1 MKVRDATPGQILYA
15 RGKIPKSYIRNLG
28 EEELRTAQEAGFV
41 PAFMM
46 PNWLGEVARPTGL
59 AGPMGLG
66 PGSYLCTKL
75 TAMLYIGKVQ
85 TPSPIGGL
93 KTHHVFLYDGKKYA
107 LQGYD
112 FRDLESTNSL

>member
-1 MKVRDATPGQILYA
+1 MKVRDASPGQILYA
-15 RGKIPKSYIRNLG
+15 KGKIPKSYTKNLG

-46 PNWLGEVARPTGL
+46 PNWLGRNTVQ
-59 AGPMGLG
+59 
-66 PGSYLCTKL
+66 GSYLCTKA
-75 TAMLYIGKVQ
+75 TAMLYIGRVK
-85 TPSPIGGL
+85 TSSPIGGL

>member
-1 MKVRDATPGQILYA
+1 MKVRDASPGQILYA
-15 RGKIPKSYIRNLG
+15 RGKIPKSYTRNLG
-28 EEELRTAQEAGFV
+28 EEELQTAQEAGFI

-46 PNWLGEVARPTGL
+46 PNWLGKVTP
-59 AGPMGLG
+59 G
-66 PGSYLCTKL
+66 PGSYLCTKPA
-75 TAMLYIGKVQ
+75 AMLYIGRVL
-85 TPSPIGGL
+85 TPAAIGGL